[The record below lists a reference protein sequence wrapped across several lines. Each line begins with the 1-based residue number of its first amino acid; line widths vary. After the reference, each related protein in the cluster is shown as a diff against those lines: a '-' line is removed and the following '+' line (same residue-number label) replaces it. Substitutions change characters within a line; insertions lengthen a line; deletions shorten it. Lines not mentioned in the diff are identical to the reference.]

1 MYSRYA
7 KKKGWDVQLMDV
19 VRSDLGGLK
28 YGTVVI
34 EGEDVYKFLKFETGA
49 HRVQRVPVTEAS
61 GRIQTSIATVAVLP
75 VAEDVEVEINPQ
87 DVRTDTYSAGGPGGQ
102 HVNKTQSAVRLT
114 HIPTNIVVQC
124 QDQRSQTRN
133 RELAWKALKS
143 KLYEHFEELKARERR
158 DLRRTQVGTGDRSDK
173 IRTYNFPD
181 SRITDTRLGASGSVH
196 NLEGFLQGEMDELM
210 DRLLKWEREEKLK
223 ALAKKKGWDVQ
234 LMDVVRSDLGGLKYG
249 TIAIEGEDVYKFLK
263 FETGAHRV
271 QRVPVTEASGRIQ
284 TSIATVAVL
293 PQAEDVEIDINPQ
306 DVRTDTYSAGGPGGQ
321 HVNKTQSAVRLTHIP
336 TNIVVQCQDQR
347 SQTRNR
353 ELAWKALKT
362 KLYEHFEE
370 LKARERRDLRRT
382 KVGTGDRSDKIRTYN
397 FPDSRVTDVRL
408 GASGSVHNLEGF
420 LQGEMDELMDRLLK
434 FERDEK
440 LKALAKQA

>member
-1 MYSRYA
+1 MLDPFKQKAARFDQIEQLIQDPAVLSNPAQYGALMKERGQLLKKLGPYRDLEAVQKQKLETQALLADPDMKAEAEAEIASLQKREAELLAALEELALSSDETSSRSVIMELRPGVGGEEAALFAGELLEMYSRYA

-34 EGEDVYKFLKFETGA
+34 EGEEVYKFLKFETGA

-223 ALAKKKGWDVQ
+223 ALAKK
-234 LMDVVRSDLGGLKYG
+234 
-249 TIAIEGEDVYKFLK
+249 A
-263 FETGAHRV
+263 
-271 QRVPVTEASGRIQ
+271 
-284 TSIATVAVL
+284 
-293 PQAEDVEIDINPQ
+293 
-306 DVRTDTYSAGGPGGQ
+306 
-321 HVNKTQSAVRLTHIP
+321 
-336 TNIVVQCQDQR
+336 
-347 SQTRNR
+347 
-353 ELAWKALKT
+353 
-362 KLYEHFEE
+362 
-370 LKARERRDLRRT
+370 
-382 KVGTGDRSDKIRTYN
+382 
-397 FPDSRVTDVRL
+397 
-408 GASGSVHNLEGF
+408 
-420 LQGEMDELMDRLLK
+420 
-434 FERDEK
+434 
-440 LKALAKQA
+440 

>member
-1 MYSRYA
+1 MLDPFRQKAARFDQIELLIQDPAVLANPAQYGALMKERGQLLKKLGPYRDLEAVQKQKQETQALLADPDMKAEAEAEIAALQKRETELLAALEELALSSDETSSRSVIMELRPGVGGEEAALFAGELLEMYTRYA
-7 KKKGWDVQLMDV
+7 KKKGWEVQLMDV

-223 ALAKKKGWDVQ
+223 ALAKK
-234 LMDVVRSDLGGLKYG
+234 
-249 TIAIEGEDVYKFLK
+249 A
-263 FETGAHRV
+263 
-271 QRVPVTEASGRIQ
+271 
-284 TSIATVAVL
+284 
-293 PQAEDVEIDINPQ
+293 
-306 DVRTDTYSAGGPGGQ
+306 
-321 HVNKTQSAVRLTHIP
+321 
-336 TNIVVQCQDQR
+336 
-347 SQTRNR
+347 
-353 ELAWKALKT
+353 
-362 KLYEHFEE
+362 
-370 LKARERRDLRRT
+370 
-382 KVGTGDRSDKIRTYN
+382 
-397 FPDSRVTDVRL
+397 
-408 GASGSVHNLEGF
+408 
-420 LQGEMDELMDRLLK
+420 
-434 FERDEK
+434 
-440 LKALAKQA
+440 